1 MIGIFNFLIIYET
14 NNFNM
19 YSIFCESTENKSV
32 KYVIHSMIIKNK
44 KRRQTAKVFYQK
56 VENFYHKLRYYQ
68 LNERQI

>member
-32 KYVIHSMIIKNK
+32 KYVNYSMIIKK
-44 KRRQTAKVFYQK
+44 QK
-56 VENFYHKLRYYQ
+56 TSPNRKSVLSKS
-68 LNERQI
+68 